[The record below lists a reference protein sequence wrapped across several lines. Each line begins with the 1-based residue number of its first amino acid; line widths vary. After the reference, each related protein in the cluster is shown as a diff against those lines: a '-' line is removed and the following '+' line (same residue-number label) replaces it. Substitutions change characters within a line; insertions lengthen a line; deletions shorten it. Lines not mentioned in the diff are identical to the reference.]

1 MSRRSNRSR
10 LMAALGAATL
20 LVAVSAGSVLGGEV
34 TGNGKPTPIKTYR
47 ANSICAF
54 SGLND
59 REAGEGPT
67 DTRVQNWGVTPIP
80 ELGHP
85 SVSCNGHHGLL
96 AGGGE

>member
-1 MSRRSNRSR
+1 MSHRSGTRRI
-10 LMAALGAATL
+10 LLAFGAATL
-20 LVAVSAGSVLGGEV
+20 LVAASAGSVLGGEV

-59 REAGEGPT
+59 RVAGEGPT
-67 DTRVQNWGVTPIP
+67 GTRVQNWGVTPIP

-85 SVSCNGHHGLL
+85 GQSCNGHTGLL